1 MDKETFT
8 NHIASLGKRDFEIA
22 CRIVLNKVFHLCA
35 VNVDGSYDGGSDFVS
50 IDDFGGRTI
59 VAYQITTQKSDIKN
73 KAYNDAKKSI
83 SKLGAKKYFFFCT
96 YKLSEEEARRI
107 ENEIE
112 DTLDVRSNV
121 YYPSIIAGLLINN
134 DLVTTFLDETSYPN
148 LRANPKQS
156 VDYRQRVLHCY
167 TILSSD
173 AKNLKEQI
181 YDDSIMLAMSE
192 YPDGLSK
199 EDIVAKTIDILR
211 ISAIQEEKLSGRID
225 SLLSKSKIRKIDSDC
240 FALSDKV
247 MEDIVGRQ
255 KIYERELELLAS
267 AQADIL
273 HDFHIEWSLDDARQ
287 VSCWIANICLERQ
300 IAVLKNVDAPLS
312 KNFGNTF
319 KNGGRN
325 ELKKFLLKNKKVP
338 TDSVDK
344 IIDRF
349 LSVAS
354 DQPIIKKISRACVYI
369 ALEGK
374 NPISSCRALG
384 VSRWSDFNMLIEPT
398 IGIPLLCSY
407 LFSGK
412 MGRNASRAIH
422 SVALAEELG
431 INRYIPYI
439 YIKECAGHL
448 HMARKYNDI
457 QLNPAEMIYSNNAF
471 VAHYYS
477 LLRQG
482 IELPA
487 TYLEYL
493 SMFSSNILIEKEY
506 KEWIKSLM
514 TDIQSLFTRTGNV
527 QYLSIPEYES
537 SEIEIIDKTYS
548 EYLEEKGID
557 KPAKLLKNDVIA
569 LKFIDDMALK
579 GENWLLPTY
588 DSSLIAV
595 AKQTSNHGWVTTP
608 YNFLDMAD
616 ISKPLDEK
624 EMTSLIHSVAHY
636 SESTLSIGARII
648 DKIVYYASDKMQN
661 WQFQKELAQ
670 FKEEMLKNTSIQSKD
685 YLTEID
691 SRTDEFLS
699 KHGIKIQNDDENDAD
714 IENDATE

>member
-1 MDKETFT
+1 
-8 NHIASLGKRDFEIA
+8 
-22 CRIVLNKVFHLCA
+22 
-35 VNVDGSYDGGSDFVS
+35 
-50 IDDFGGRTI
+50 
-59 VAYQITTQKSDIKN
+59 
-73 KAYNDAKKSI
+73 
-83 SKLGAKKYFFFCT
+83 
-96 YKLSEEEARRI
+96 
-107 ENEIE
+107 
-112 DTLDVRSNV
+112 
-121 YYPSIIAGLLINN
+121 
-134 DLVTTFLDETSYPN
+134 
-148 LRANPKQS
+148 
-156 VDYRQRVLHCY
+156 
-167 TILSSD
+167 
-173 AKNLKEQI
+173 
-181 YDDSIMLAMSE
+181 
-192 YPDGLSK
+192 
-199 EDIVAKTIDILR
+199 
-211 ISAIQEEKLSGRID
+211 
-225 SLLSKSKIRKIDSDC
+225 
-240 FALSDKV
+240 
-247 MEDIVGRQ
+247 
-255 KIYERELELLAS
+255 
-267 AQADIL
+267 
-273 HDFHIEWSLDDARQ
+273 
-287 VSCWIANICLERQ
+287 
-300 IAVLKNVDAPLS
+300 
-312 KNFGNTF
+312 
-319 KNGGRN
+319 
-325 ELKKFLLKNKKVP
+325 
-338 TDSVDK
+338 
-344 IIDRF
+344 
-349 LSVAS
+349 
-354 DQPIIKKISRACVYI
+354 
-369 ALEGK
+369 
-374 NPISSCRALG
+374 
-384 VSRWSDFNMLIEPT
+384 
-398 IGIPLLCSY
+398 
-407 LFSGK
+407 
-412 MGRNASRAIH
+412 
-422 SVALAEELG
+422 
-431 INRYIPYI
+431 
-439 YIKECAGHL
+439 
-448 HMARKYNDI
+448 MARKYNDI